1 MSNKEDKESGIL
13 YAVFTTV
20 LLYFLFKIT
29 LIYTIVSD
37 RHISCLSSHWDN
49 IEVVITPFSAFLIL
63 AILSCIWLFLSCLKY
78 KKKVGKAAYLIFFV
92 AAVFYYFWFKG
103 FYGFWLLIE
112 YEQDKITL
120 SQFFNQT
127 GSDELFKLYEGHH
140 EIQMFCQSYD
150 HNSDKKSDN

>member
-1 MSNKEDKESGIL
+1 MNNSEDKESGIL

-37 RHISCLSSHWDN
+37 RHAPCLSSRWDN

-63 AILSCIWLFLSCLKY
+63 AMLSCIWLFLSCLKY
-78 KKKVGKAAYLIFFV
+78 KKKVGKAAYLVFFF
-92 AAVFYYFWFKG
+92 AAIFYYFWFKG
-103 FYGFWLLIE
+103 FYGFWLLME

-120 SQFFNQT
+120 SQFFNKT
-127 GSDELFKLYEGHH
+127 GGDELFKLYDGHH
-140 EIQMFCQSYD
+140 EIQILCQPYN
-150 HNSDKKSDN
+150 HNADKKPDN